1 MPATPAAT
9 FPLAITMTRKQIS
22 RGAWSL
28 PHWEGTGVV
37 AGEQFAGSGR
47 TRTLVHE
54 ADGVQQFLF
63 KGYVLNLYPD
73 AAANYWFNLMAES
86 PSLFILCQKTEGEEL
101 VPSSVSADFADAEAA
116 VEKDGAAFAVPI
128 PPEIYV
134 QLERF
139 VLDHYK
145 PQPKRKRKRDSW
157 KEGEPG

>member
-9 FPLAITMTRKQIS
+9 FPVAITMIRKLIS

-28 PHWEGTGVV
+28 PHWEATGVV
-37 AGEQFAGSGR
+37 TGTQFADAKRSK
-47 TRTLVHE
+47 TLVHE

-63 KGYVLNLYPD
+63 RGFALNLYRD
-73 AAANYWFNLMAES
+73 AAENYWFNLMGET
-86 PSLFILCQKTEGEEL
+86 PSLFILCQKVDGEEL
-101 VPSSVSADFADAEAA
+101 APSAVSADFADAEAA

-134 QLERF
+134 ELERF

-145 PQPKRKRKRDSW
+145 PEPRRKRKRDKW
-157 KEGEPG
+157 KDGERQ